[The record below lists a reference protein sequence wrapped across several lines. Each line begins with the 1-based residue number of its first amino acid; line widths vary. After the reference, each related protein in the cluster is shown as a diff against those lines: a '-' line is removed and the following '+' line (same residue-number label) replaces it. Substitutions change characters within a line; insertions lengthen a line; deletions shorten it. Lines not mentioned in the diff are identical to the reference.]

1 MAAEDPKQLEKL
13 LAQAEDED
21 DVKAANLAMREVE
34 IDNEDFDETAGRAA
48 DEQEEEAVA
57 EEDEYEGTAHVDEY
71 MIRFIANGHY
81 Y

>member
-1 MAAEDPKQLEKL
+1 
-13 LAQAEDED
+13 
-21 DVKAANLAMREVE
+21 MREVE